1 MPPRERRLFLGACA
15 AVWALAAL
23 ASLWM
28 GLSDL
33 PCPRGVDDAFYKS
46 PAAEL
51 VQTGRLTQPS
61 VVGYLPRADEAFAAY
76 PPLYQLAVA
85 AWFAL
90 FGVSTGASVAFGH
103 AVHLL
108 NMAAIMALV
117 GAALAPQSLS
127 ASLRALAAAAAGV
140 LFFGILRFYD
150 RQEELAVLFCW
161 VEMILHLR
169 GRLSGWRG
177 AAVSGLL
184 VGLSAMASPW
194 TGLVFAGLVTVRE
207 VLLAA
212 RRADAGLLS
221 RAGQAVGRL
230 TITGTVAVLPVAAWA
245 GWLEWNHPR
254 IIAEQFLVH
263 LRISEQS
270 TIVDAPAKALAS
282 LLYTP
287 YQLPGLLLTLALFP
301 RLLKAARRASV
312 PAGVVALFV
321 VGVASLLAAIAY
333 RANSYNYVWLCLFL
347 LIPCF
352 GYLAGRL
359 FAEAP
364 ARERFFP
371 VLLVLVCAAAS
382 LRDPVSLSLV
392 ARDLPDGERAGPI
405 FARLAERVPPGAA
418 VATTSRYWYLFQG
431 RNPWR
436 LTAIYPHL
444 TAQQRRDWATWIV
457 LPPDHLSDAERDE
470 LTRGFELVDRVPSI
484 YATFAPS
491 FHREDRTWAYELY
504 RRREEH

>member
-1 MPPRERRLFLGACA
+1 MSRREQRLFLGACA
-15 AVWALAAL
+15 TVFALAAL
-23 ASLWM
+23 VSLWT

-85 AWFAL
+85 GWFAL

-103 AVHLL
+103 VVHLL
-108 NMAAIMALV
+108 NTAAVMALV
-117 GAALAPQSLS
+117 AAALPGHSLP
-127 ASLRALAAAAAGV
+127 ASLRALAAAATGV
-140 LFFGILRFYD
+140 LFFGILRFFD

-169 GRLSGWRG
+169 GWLRGWRG
-177 AAVSGLL
+177 AAVSGLF
-184 VGLSAMASPW
+184 VGASAMVSPW
-194 TGLVFAGLVTVRE
+194 AGLVFAGLVTVRE
-207 VLLAA
+207 LLMAA
-212 RRADAGLLS
+212 RCPEGGLASRVAHAIARLATAG
-221 RAGQAVGRL
+221 AVA
-230 TITGTVAVLPVAAWA
+230 AVPVAAWLA
-245 GWLEWNHPR
+245 WLEWTHPH
-254 IIAEQFLVH
+254 IIADQFLVH
-263 LRISEQS
+263 LRVSQRS
-270 TIVDAPAKALAS
+270 TLFDAPAQALGS
-282 LLYTP
+282 ILYTP
-287 YQLPGLLLTLALFP
+287 YQLPGLLLTLVLFP
-301 RLLKAARRASV
+301 RLLKVTNRASV
-312 PAGVVALFV
+312 PAGIVALFG
-321 VGVASLLAAIAY
+321 VGVASLLVALLC

-347 LIPCF
+347 LFPCF

-359 FAEAP
+359 FAEAAP
-364 ARERFFP
+364 RERFFP

-392 ARDLPDGERAGPI
+392 ARDLPAEERAGPV

-444 TAQQRRDWATWIV
+444 TAGQRRDWVTWIV
-457 LPPDHLSDAERDE
+457 LPPEHLSDEEREE
-470 LTRGFELVDRVPSI
+470 LTRGFELVDRIPST

-504 RRREEH
+504 RRRDEH

>member
-1 MPPRERRLFLGACA
+1 MPCRERRLFFGSCA
-15 AVWALAAL
+15 AVFALAAL

-28 GLSDL
+28 ALADL

-51 VQTGRLTQPS
+51 VQTGRLAQPS

-85 AWFAL
+85 GWFAL

-103 AVHLL
+103 VVHLL
-108 NMAAIMALV
+108 NTAAVMAVVA
-117 GAALAPQSLS
+117 AALPARSVP
-127 ASLRALAAAAAGV
+127 AAARALAASAAGLV
-140 LFFGILRFYD
+140 FFGILRFFD

-161 VEMILHLR
+161 AETILHLK
-169 GRLSGWRG
+169 GRLRGWRG

-184 VGLSAMASPW
+184 LGASAMVSPW
-194 TGLVFAGLVTVRE
+194 AGFVFAGLIAARE
-207 VLLAA
+207 VLVALRGPRAEYVA
-212 RRADAGLLS
+212 RAAGL
-221 RAGQAVGRL
+221 AV
-230 TITGTVAVLPVAAWA
+230 TAAVALLPVVAWV
-245 GWLEWNHPR
+245 GWLEWTHPR
-254 IIAEQFLVH
+254 IVAEQFVAH
-263 LRISEQS
+263 LRVSQRS
-270 TIVDAPAKALAS
+270 TVFDDPASAAAS
-282 LLYTP
+282 VLYTP
-287 YQLPGLLLTLALFP
+287 YQLPALLLTLVLFSRLP
-301 RLLKAARRASV
+301 RATV
-312 PAGVVALFV
+312 PAGVLALFGA
-321 VGVASLLAAIAY
+321 GVASLIVALGY

-364 ARERFFP
+364 PRQRVLPA
-371 VLLVLVCAAAS
+371 LLVLVCAGAA

-392 ARDLPDGERAGPI
+392 ARDLPDEERAGPI
-405 FARLAERVPPGAA
+405 FARLSERVPPGDA

-444 TAQQRRDWATWIV
+444 SETQRREWATWIV
-457 LPPDHLSDAERDE
+457 LPPEYLGDDERSE
-470 LTRGFELVDRVPSI
+470 LTRGFELVERVPST

-504 RRREEH
+504 RRRDARG

>member
-1 MPPRERRLFLGACA
+1 MSCRESCVLPGVCA
-15 AVWALAAL
+15 TAFALAAL

-51 VQTGRLTQPS
+51 VQTGRLAQPS

-85 AWFAL
+85 GWFGL

-103 AVHLL
+103 VVHLL
-108 NMAAIMALV
+108 NMAAVMTLV
-117 GAALAPQSLS
+117 ATALAGLSLPT
-127 ASLRALAAAAAGV
+127 SLRGVAAAAAGM
-140 LFFGILRFYD
+140 LFFGILRFFD
-150 RQEELAVLFCW
+150 RQEELAVFFVF

-169 GRLSGWRG
+169 GRLQGWRG
-177 AAVSGLL
+177 AAVSGLF
-184 VGLSAMASPW
+184 VGASAMVSPW
-194 TGLVFAGLVTVRE
+194 TGFVFAGLVTVRE
-207 VLLAA
+207 LLLAGRLA
-212 RRADAGLLS
+212 DGGRAKAMVH
-221 RAGQAVGRL
+221 AVGRL
-230 TITGTVAVLPVAAWA
+230 SAVGAVAAVPVAAWL
-245 GWLEWNHPR
+245 GWLEWTHPR
-254 IIAEQFLVH
+254 IVTEQFLVH
-263 LRISEQS
+263 LRVSERS
-270 TIVDAPAKALAS
+270 TVFDSPAKALGS

-287 YQLPGLLLTLALFP
+287 YQLPGLLLTVALFP
-301 RLLKAARRASV
+301 RLLKAGRRASV
-312 PAGVVALFV
+312 PAGVLALFG
-321 VGVASLLAAIAY
+321 VGVASLVVAFFY

-364 ARERFFP
+364 PRERVFP

-382 LRDPVSLSLV
+382 LRDPVSLGLI
-392 ARDLPDGERAGPI
+392 ARDLPDDERAGPI

-444 TAQQRRDWATWIV
+444 TAQQRREWATWIV
-457 LPPDHLSDAERDE
+457 LPPEHLSEEERDE
-470 LTRGFELVDRVPSI
+470 MTRDFDLVERVPST

-504 RRREEH
+504 RRRDEH